1 MRKLRNVLLALCG
14 LLISTSGMRAQELF
28 CNISV
33 NASQIQSDKQVFED
47 MQQTIS
53 RYMNFQQWGSDE
65 YTVEERI
72 KVNFQILVNQRPSP
86 DRFSCTFNIQVYRPA
101 LNATYETIV
110 LNLSDKSCSFTYVPF
125 QQMQFVENTYND
137 ELTALLNFYAY
148 LILGFDY
155 DSFSPNGGNPY
166 FQKAQEIVNLASSAS
181 NERGWRSSEDNRN
194 RYWIIENLMNSRY
207 SGFHNVLYKY
217 HRQGLDQME
226 SNPAKGRRAIMD
238 ALREMQRVHR
248 QNPILPLTRIFL
260 DTKDDE
266 LVKVFAKAFAN
277 DKKEFLEI
285 MQDLDASNMSEY
297 NKIME

>member
-1 MRKLRNVLLALCG
+1 MRKLRNLVLALCALLSGSTG
-14 LLISTSGMRAQELF
+14 LHAQELL

-53 RYMNFQQWGSDE
+53 RYMNFQQWGPDAF
-65 YTVEERI
+65 TIDERI

-110 LNLSDKSCSFTYVPF
+110 LNISDKSCNFTYVPF

-155 DSFSPNGGNPY
+155 GSFSPNGGNPY
-166 FQKAQEIVNLASSAS
+166 FQKAQEIVTLAASAS

-194 RYWIIENLMNSRY
+194 RYWIIENLINSRY
-207 SGFHNVLYKY
+207 AGFHTVLYKY

-226 SNPAKGRRAIMD
+226 SNPNRGRRAIID

-260 DTKDDE
+260 DTKDEE
-266 LVKVFAKAFAN
+266 LIKVFTKAFAN
-277 DKKEFLEI
+277 DKKEFVEI
-285 MQDLDASNMSEY
+285 MQDLNPSNIAAY
-297 NKIME
+297 NKVME